1 MLVYHCLKSKIEEKR
16 EMMYTAGDDH
26 QLMGAISQKKQDCQE
41 FEQNMKNII
50 QSVYKIANTGFGYKR
65 MQKDLRV
72 VKILCLALNPL
83 IPASIT
89 FHVSWSNYVFLL
101 KGRVPPNQIMNP

>member
-1 MLVYHCLKSKIEEKR
+1 MLVYHCLKSKTEEKR

-89 FHVSWSNYVFLL
+89 FHVSWPNYAFL
-101 KGRVPPNQIMNP
+101 V

>member
-1 MLVYHCLKSKIEEKR
+1 
-16 EMMYTAGDDH
+16 MMYTAGDD
-26 QLMGAISQKKQDCQE
+26 QALIGAISQKKQDCQE

-72 VKILCLALNPL
+72 VKLLCLALNPL

-89 FHVSWSNYVFLL
+89 FHVSSNTSSA
-101 KGRVPPNQIMNP
+101 ICMNIYDV

>member
-1 MLVYHCLKSKIEEKR
+1 
-16 EMMYTAGDDH
+16 MMYTAGDD
-26 QLMGAISQKKQDCQE
+26 QALIGAISQKKQDCQE

-65 MQKDLRV
+65 MQKDLKV

-89 FHVSWSNYVFLL
+89 FHVSHYTF
-101 KGRVPPNQIMNP
+101 KGSCRSCTRVTLNEV

>member
-1 MLVYHCLKSKIEEKR
+1 
-16 EMMYTAGDDH
+16 MMYTAGDD
-26 QLMGAISQKKQDCQE
+26 QALVGAISQKKQDCQE

-89 FHVSWSNYVFLL
+89 YHVSTLSICPRLA
-101 KGRVPPNQIMNP
+101 NPTENFSGSHISQ